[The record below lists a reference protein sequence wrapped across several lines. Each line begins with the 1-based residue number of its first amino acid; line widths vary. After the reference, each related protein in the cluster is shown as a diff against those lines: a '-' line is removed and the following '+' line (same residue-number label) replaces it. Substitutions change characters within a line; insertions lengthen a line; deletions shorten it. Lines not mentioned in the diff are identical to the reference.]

1 MKISIITA
9 TWNSVDTIGD
19 TMRSLSSQKYSNIEH
34 IVVDGA
40 STDGT
45 LEVVREIGRDGV
57 VLISEKDNGIYD
69 ALNKGI
75 KIATGEIVGFLH
87 SDDYYAHE
95 RVLQL
100 VADAFSDVSVNGV
113 YGDLEYVSQKNSDTV
128 VRQWLSGKYDRN
140 KIRNGWMPP
149 HPTFY
154 MRNRVYKQ
162 LGGFDTS
169 YRIAADYESILRY
182 LWKNSLAVEYIPE
195 VMIKMRMGGASNQ
208 SLSNII
214 LKTKED
220 MRAIKGNNLPLLRTI
235 LGKNISKLPQFF
247 LI

>member
-1 MKISIITA
+1 M
-9 TWNSVDTIGD
+9 
-19 TMRSLSSQKYSNIEH
+19 
-34 IVVDGA
+34 
-40 STDGT
+40 
-45 LEVVREIGRDGV
+45 EVVREIGKDGV

-75 KIATGEIVGFLH
+75 NIATGEIVGFLH

-100 VADAFSDVSVNGV
+100 VADAFSDASVNGV
-113 YGDLEYVSQKNSDTV
+113 YGDLEYVSRRNSDTV

-140 KIRNGWMPP
+140 RILNGWMPP

-169 YRIAADYESILRY
+169 YKIAADYESILRY

-195 VMIKMRMGGASNQ
+195 VMIKMRMGGTSNQ
-208 SLSNII
+208 SLKNIV
-214 LKTKED
+214 LKIKED
-220 MRAIKGNNLPLLRTI
+220 MRAIKGNNLPLLRAI
-235 LGKNISKLPQFF
+235 FGKNISKVPQFF
-247 LI
+247 LK

>member
-1 MKISIITA
+1 MVRKI
-9 TWNSVDTIGD
+9 G
-19 TMRSLSSQKYSNIEH
+19 KEK
-34 IVVDGA
+34 
-40 STDGT
+40 
-45 LEVVREIGRDGV
+45 V

-75 KIATGEIVGFLH
+75 KIATGEIIGFLH

-100 VADAFSDVSVNGV
+100 VADRFSDVSVNAV
-113 YGDLEYVSQKNSDTV
+113 YGDLEYISQKNSDTV
-128 VRQWLSGKYDRN
+128 VRRWLSGKYDRN
-140 KIRNGWMPP
+140 KVRNGWMPP

-154 MRNRVYKQ
+154 MRRQIYKH

-182 LWKNSLAVEYIPE
+182 LWKHSLVVEYIPE
-195 VMIKMRMGGASNQ
+195 VMIKMRMGGTSNQ
-208 SLSNII
+208 SLRNIL

-220 MRAIKGNNLPLLRTI
+220 MRAIKGNNLPLFRAI
-235 LGKNISKLPQFF
+235 LGKNISKLSQFF
-247 LI
+247 LK